1 MSLVET
7 SGHVASRAYYK
18 ALIEGSKTTVT
29 GLRKEYET
37 LSKTLADAMSSGDIE
52 KYDKQWYA
60 MQNDIASVKNELV
73 EAANATLEYANALRQ
88 IDWDMFDRGLDV
100 ISKLNDEAEFF
111 IELLSYSDLFN
122 KDSGDWTDA
131 GITTRGL
138 MVQEYQDYV
147 DQANAYG
154 NEAEE
159 IRKLLQT
166 DPKNTTLIDRYYELI
181 EAQRQAIL
189 NAKKEKKAVEDLIK
203 DGYDNLLERIKKL
216 IDEYKK
222 ALNAAKDLHDYEN
235 TINEKNKAISD
246 IQKQLLAYGNGNDTS
261 EENRATLQKL
271 NADLIAA
278 QKDLQ
283 ETEYDKY
290 ISDQE
295 SLLDDFYNEL
305 EEWLNGRLDELSSLF
320 EEAVAATN
328 LNGKLIDD
336 TLHETANSVNY
347 RMTDEFTGIWDKY
360 ADESGI
366 AATSL
371 NILDLTH
378 GVTDSIRIKMDELPT
393 EASLEE
399 FFNGDDLRILQ
410 ELTSVNN
417 NTTNMIDAINSTNA
431 ALDQIRSNIVEY
443 SGVLGNKIDYA
454 GQAVANAVNSLEFST
469 GSSSYN
475 APSGGGS
482 GGGSSSSSSTTKTQT
497 QTAAKK
503 FKVLD
508 EYGNVYQSGIDTAV
522 HASQIANAYK
532 GHKLDQLS
540 KAVSSG
546 MPQSEYNRLKALYN
560 KIKVVAYA
568 KGGSIGKDTTILDSI
583 ARLLGEDHMVA
594 AKEGERILTEEQNKN
609 FEKMVNANFTPLDST
624 LKDKYSMLSG
634 TNGVDIASMM
644 ANMPTPQVGDN
655 ANIGNTTTIGDINIS
670 LPNVTNK
677 EEFINW
683 LKNDG
688 QIERI
693 LQAMTVGRLTGGN
706 SYNKMKY

>member
-1 MSLVET
+1 
-7 SGHVASRAYYK
+7 
-18 ALIEGSKTTVT
+18 
-29 GLRKEYET
+29 
-37 LSKTLADAMSSGDIE
+37 
-52 KYDKQWYA
+52 
-60 MQNDIASVKNELV
+60 
-73 EAANATLEYANALRQ
+73 
-88 IDWDMFDRGLDV
+88 
-100 ISKLNDEAEFF
+100 
-111 IELLSYSDLFN
+111 
-122 KDSGDWTDA
+122 
-131 GITTRGL
+131 
-138 MVQEYQDYV
+138 
-147 DQANAYG
+147 
-154 NEAEE
+154 
-159 IRKLLQT
+159 
-166 DPKNTTLIDRYYELI
+166 
-181 EAQRQAIL
+181 
-189 NAKKEKKAVEDLIK
+189 
-203 DGYDNLLERIKKL
+203 
-216 IDEYKK
+216 
-222 ALNAAKDLHDYEN
+222 
-235 TINEKNKAISD
+235 
-246 IQKQLLAYGNGNDTS
+246 
-261 EENRATLQKL
+261 
-271 NADLIAA
+271 
-278 QKDLQ
+278 
-283 ETEYDKY
+283 
-290 ISDQE
+290 
-295 SLLDDFYNEL
+295 
-305 EEWLNGRLDELSSLF
+305 
-320 EEAVAATN
+320 
-328 LNGKLIDD
+328 
-336 TLHETANSVNY
+336 
-347 RMTDEFTGIWDKY
+347 MTDEFTGIWDKY

-410 ELTSVNN
+410 ELTSVSN
-417 NTTNMIDAINSTNA
+417 NTANMIDAINSTNA

-454 GQAVANAVNSLEFST
+454 GQAVQSAINSLEFST
-469 GSSSYN
+469 GSSGYN

-482 GGGSSSSSSTTKTQT
+482 GGGGSSSSSTTKTQT

-634 TNGVDIASMM
+634 VNGVDIASMM

-706 SYNKMKY
+706 SYTKMKY

>member
-1 MSLVET
+1 M
-7 SGHVASRAYYK
+7 
-18 ALIEGSKTTVT
+18 
-29 GLRKEYET
+29 
-37 LSKTLADAMSSGDIE
+37 
-52 KYDKQWYA
+52 
-60 MQNDIASVKNELV
+60 
-73 EAANATLEYANALRQ
+73 
-88 IDWDMFDRGLDV
+88 
-100 ISKLNDEAEFF
+100 
-111 IELLSYSDLFN
+111 
-122 KDSGDWTDA
+122 
-131 GITTRGL
+131 
-138 MVQEYQDYV
+138 
-147 DQANAYG
+147 
-154 NEAEE
+154 
-159 IRKLLQT
+159 
-166 DPKNTTLIDRYYELI
+166 
-181 EAQRQAIL
+181 
-189 NAKKEKKAVEDLIK
+189 
-203 DGYDNLLERIKKL
+203 
-216 IDEYKK
+216 
-222 ALNAAKDLHDYEN
+222 
-235 TINEKNKAISD
+235 
-246 IQKQLLAYGNGNDTS
+246 
-261 EENRATLQKL
+261 
-271 NADLIAA
+271 
-278 QKDLQ
+278 Q

-290 ISDQE
+290 ISDQQ

-378 GVTDSIRIKMDELPT
+378 GVTDSIRVKMDELPT

-410 ELTSVNN
+410 ELTSVSN
-417 NTTNMIDAINSTNA
+417 NTANMIDAINSTNA
-431 ALDQIRSNIVEY
+431 ALEQIKSNIVEF

-454 GQAVANAVNSLEFST
+454 GQSIQSAINSLEFST

-475 APSGGGS
+475 APSGGSGG
-482 GGGSSSSSSTTKTQT
+482 GGGSSSSAAQTPKQDNNSSQNKTST
-497 QTAAKK
+497 NRNYY
-503 FKVLD
+503 V
-508 EYGNVYQSGIDTAV
+508 
-522 HASQIANAYK
+522 IAHDDK
-532 GHKLDQLS
+532 GVALKEFE
-540 KAVSSG
+540 G
-546 MPQSEYNRLKALYN
+546 NRLNGYMTLEKAQNLVAR
-560 KIKVVAYA
+560 IKLKKGYSASVAHYA
-568 KGGSIGKDTTILDSI
+568 KGGIVGNSKDFLDSI
-583 ARLLGEDHMVA
+583 AQLLGEDHMVA
-594 AKEGERILTEEQNKN
+594 AREGERILTEEQNKN
-609 FEKMVNANFTPLDST
+609 FEKMVNANFTPLEGA

-644 ANMPTPQVGDN
+644 ANIPAPQVGDN